1 MSPIDKSMKI
11 SSSKDKINIS
21 RPMVGIP
28 DIKLIRTDTTLD
40 LSQKAEKNARRRQ
53 SSKTASRRRRQ
64 GQTCGTEAY
73 AHPETAAG
81 APNAKGL
88 RRAPPPRSPRPHPHV
103 RYAARRTSVSAPSHA
118 AAAPRPTGGQASPA
132 ATPHNDAETR
142 RDTQHSGAPAKMIS
156 AARRAF

>member
-1 MSPIDKSMKI
+1 MSSIDKSMKI
-11 SSSKDKINIS
+11 SSYKDKINIS

-73 AHPETAAG
+73 AHPERRPARPTLKACAGHRHRAALDPTHTCATPRDAQALAHPAMQRQPPG
-81 APNAKGL
+81 PPAARH
-88 RRAPPPRSPRPHPHV
+88 RRRQPHNQSRGKIPSIQARPPR
-103 RYAARRTSVSAPSHA
+103 
-118 AAAPRPTGGQASPA
+118 
-132 ATPHNDAETR
+132 
-142 RDTQHSGAPAKMIS
+142 
-156 AARRAF
+156 